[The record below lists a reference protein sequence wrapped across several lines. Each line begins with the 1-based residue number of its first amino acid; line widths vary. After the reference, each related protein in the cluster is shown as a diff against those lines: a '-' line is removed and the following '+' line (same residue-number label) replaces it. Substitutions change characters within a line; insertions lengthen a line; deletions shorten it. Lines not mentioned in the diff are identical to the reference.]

1 MSTALSPIVSEFATE
16 ELARRYDRW
25 LRTKVKR
32 VLITL
37 GLPFH
42 TIKRGLRCP
51 GRWKRGRPEA
61 TPAALPLHR
70 SPVRPGKLN
79 KPSFCNA
86 AALNGPASHRR
97 RHRPDRR
104 HGAVTPPEQIDA
116 AVQAISDHL
125 YIFTR
130 GRMPGTRSQPCHIVF
145 ACQSLGPGT
154 TQRPTDEK
162 NVRAV
167 PTGDGF
173 GNGQY
178 HTAT

>member
-25 LRTKVKR
+25 FRTKVKR

-61 TPAALPLHR
+61 TPTALPLHR
-70 SPVRPGKLN
+70 SRVRPGKLN
-79 KPSFCNA
+79 KPSLRNA

-97 RHRPDRR
+97 QHRPDRR

-116 AVQAISDHL
+116 VASQITCAFSRVAECRALEVNLAILCLLANH
-125 YIFTR
+125 
-130 GRMPGTRSQPCHIVF
+130 F
-145 ACQSLGPGT
+145 APGT
-154 TQRPTDEK
+154 TQRTTDEK

-173 GNGQY
+173 GNGQD